1 MDAMRALVTLDS
13 EDRARLLGDALY
25 AEGVDTRVAE
35 SRDGG
40 FVVWVHDET
49 QLDRA
54 RDLLQVFE
62 RSPDDPR
69 FERARHEAE
78 ARRRAEQKVQKSSRH
93 RAVPVREEWRSRGA
107 WGQLTVGL
115 IVFTVAVTVLAG
127 FGDNTNVTAVLYCI
141 PDRILDQ
148 GEAWRLITPIF
159 LHLNLLHLAFNM
171 WWLKDFGTFIERR
184 HSPWMLAALVISIGV
199 LSNMAQALL
208 VHWKF
213 GGMSGVVY
221 GLFGYIWVRGRLD
234 PTFGVRLERATVII
248 LVGWMLLGFTGMMRM
263 ANMAHLGGLVVG
275 VAWAVVTTARARLR

>member
-35 SRDGG
+35 SREGG

-49 QLDRA
+49 QLDQA

-78 ARRRAEQKVQKSSRH
+78 ARRRAEQKVQKKSRH

-184 HSPWMLAALVISIGV
+184 HSPWMLAGLVISIGV